1 MMKTFYSKPGW
12 LVVAATLII
21 TVSAC
26 TKNDIDSIF
35 EQPVASPEQIHML
48 SVSAAKGDV
57 ATRALNLSGSTL
69 NAAWAAG
76 EQVTVYN
83 VTKDADL
90 GGYLEAQAAGSKTTL
105 TGALTGIIENG
116 DELKLKF
123 LSPNYTSQNGTLEYI
138 AAHCDYAEATV
149 TVTSTSGTITTTDA
163 NFVNQQAIVMFT
175 LKNSGGTAI
184 SANAF
189 CVLVDGN
196 TYSVMSAPVAS
207 EIYVAIPGFSGKKV
221 ELFAKVDTDWYSYE
235 KSGITFTNGQYY
247 TIAVKMAQ
255 TGILPGKFS
264 IDGTT
269 QVRFSQGNLKYDGS
283 NWSFHA
289 NQYDMVIKSSGTQQ
303 SSYPMDLFCWGN
315 VNNPDY
321 KGGTYITGYVN
332 LSGDT
337 DWGSNMGAGW
347 YTLSKNQWSYL
358 FDNHT
363 YGAATVKGVHGVI
376 VLPDGYA
383 GTAINST
390 HSGWNDNTIADDSA
404 WTPYETSGA
413 VFLPAAGFS
422 IGYVYDVGAKG
433 YYWSSTAYDSEHS
446 WQVGITSS
454 VVSYTG
460 YNSTRNVG
468 RSVRLVRNVN

>member
-149 TVTSTSGTITTTDA
+149 TVTSTSGTITTS
-163 NFVNQQAIVMFT
+163 VRGMQSMR
-175 LKNSGGTAI
+175 LSG
-184 SANAF
+184 S
-189 CVLVDGN
+189 D
-196 TYSVMSAPVAS
+196 PDREAS
-207 EIYVAIPGFSGKKV
+207 E
-221 ELFAKVDTDWYSYE
+221 
-235 KSGITFTNGQYY
+235 
-247 TIAVKMAQ
+247 
-255 TGILPGKFS
+255 
-264 IDGTT
+264 
-269 QVRFSQGNLKYDGS
+269 
-283 NWSFHA
+283 
-289 NQYDMVIKSSGTQQ
+289 
-303 SSYPMDLFCWGN
+303 
-315 VNNPDY
+315 
-321 KGGTYITGYVN
+321 
-332 LSGDT
+332 
-337 DWGSNMGAGW
+337 
-347 YTLSKNQWSYL
+347 
-358 FDNHT
+358 
-363 YGAATVKGVHGVI
+363 AATRATV
-376 VLPDGYA
+376 Y
-383 GTAINST
+383 
-390 HSGWNDNTIADDSA
+390 
-404 WTPYETSGA
+404 TPS
-413 VFLPAAGFS
+413 
-422 IGYVYDVGAKG
+422 
-433 YYWSSTAYDSEHS
+433 
-446 WQVGITSS
+446 
-454 VVSYTG
+454 
-460 YNSTRNVG
+460 
-468 RSVRLVRNVN
+468 RSP